1 MLKFFI
7 VSYRMKYFLVL
18 LALIKVEY
26 SLQMKEICASEGT
39 QGCLVVTP
47 EEEKLLNEPF
57 YIDANGVKINWTDPN
72 DGWSLETRLIH
83 LKSFRK
89 MEYQRKHVPRFTKLG
104 MLKKF
109 QNKPKKTNMVSATW

>member
-7 VSYRMKYFLVL
+7 VSYRMKYLSVL
-18 LALIKVEY
+18 LALIKVDY
-26 SLQMKEICASEGT
+26 SLQMKEICAKENK
-39 QGCLVVTP
+39 GCLVVTP
-47 EEEKLLNEPF
+47 SEEKLLEQPS

-89 MEYQRKHVPRFTKLG
+89 MEFQRKHVPRFTKLG
-104 MLKKF
+104 M
-109 QNKPKKTNMVSATW
+109 